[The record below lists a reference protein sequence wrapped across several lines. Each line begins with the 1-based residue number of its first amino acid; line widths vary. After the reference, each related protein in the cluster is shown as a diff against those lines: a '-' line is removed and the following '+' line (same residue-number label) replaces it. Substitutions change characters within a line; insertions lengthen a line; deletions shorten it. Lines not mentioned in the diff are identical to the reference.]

1 MIQPP
6 KALGLFLC
14 DHVIIDRDTL
24 KPCLIGC
31 FAGLAVSEFPSG
43 PQRFDVFSMLTD
55 GLGDVTIDLTATH
68 LDTEEE
74 VYMRRVP
81 LRFPDPLQVVYFRY
95 RVLDCDFPTPGVYLI
110 ALSVG
115 DVEID
120 GLPRT
125 RLSKG
130 INMNADNPP
139 SDPAPDE
146 PTREPTPGDQHKGPK
161 KKRRHILGLPPGYK
175 FDPNAKPTRRT

>member
-6 KALGLFLC
+6 KALGLFVC
-14 DHVIIDRDTL
+14 DQVIFDRDTL

-68 LDTEEE
+68 LDTDEE
-74 VYMRRVP
+74 VNMRRVP

-95 RVLDCDFPTPGVYLI
+95 RVLDCDFPAPGVYLL

-115 DVEID
+115 DVEITACRVRVYQR
-120 GLPRT
+120 GST
-125 RLSKG
+125 
-130 INMNADNPP
+130 
-139 SDPAPDE
+139 
-146 PTREPTPGDQHKGPK
+146 
-161 KKRRHILGLPPGYK
+161 
-175 FDPNAKPTRRT
+175 